1 MNALIGLAE
10 QLDVHGL
17 ILLGPGIHLLQSL
30 AILLLHVLV
39 ALSSI
44 HGAPVTNLG
53 VHGMVSGTAVY
64 ADPSDLLILAPLNEA
79 QGRTGMTNHVALLI
93 SLGGIPTILMITSV
107 DDEDIA
113 LTNFNAL
120 LDHLGSVDAEVFAAG
135 SIGQVNNDAGTNQ
148 LGQLELINSTA
159 GSIEMQRAIQ
169 VGTNM
174 VGVGEDLA
182 VSAVGRQALE
192 ELHLYGL
199 IGGPGGAVY
208 ADRDRQII
216 NLDIRPLRHS
226 VFPPKYLVYVCGRGR
241 GGSSPDAKTTK

>member
-1 MNALIGLAE
+1 
-10 QLDVHGL
+10 
-17 ILLGPGIHLLQSL
+17 
-30 AILLLHVLV
+30 
-39 ALSSI
+39 
-44 HGAPVTNLG
+44 
-53 VHGMVSGTAVY
+53 
-64 ADPSDLLILAPLNEA
+64 
-79 QGRTGMTNHVALLI
+79 MTNHVALLI
-93 SLGGIPTILMITSV
+93 SLGGIPTILMITGV

-182 VSAVGRQALE
+182 VSAIGRQALK